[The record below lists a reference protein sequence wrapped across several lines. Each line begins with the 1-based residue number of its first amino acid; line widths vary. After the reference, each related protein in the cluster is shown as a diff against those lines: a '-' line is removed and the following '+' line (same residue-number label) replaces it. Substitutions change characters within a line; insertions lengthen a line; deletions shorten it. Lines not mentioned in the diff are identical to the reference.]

1 MEPLR
6 LLEPSREHFPAN
18 PIRVL
23 IFDSTKMGCQLLGHM
38 LEGSSYNVQVVGA
51 STQANL
57 DNGSQLPEAD
67 VALISVNAGDGPS
80 TRFKLLREIRQAHPN
95 IRCIMLLDR
104 CDREHVVESF
114 SSGVMGICGRDESCE
129 VLCKC
134 IDRVHQGQ
142 VWANSEQLHFVLDT
156 FCAGNRIRFTDAR
169 GDALLTQREE
179 TIVYLVAEGLRNRE
193 IAAQLKLSEHTVRNY
208 LFRIFEKLG
217 ISSRSELI
225 LYTLEQRRKGVVGQ
239 QSPS

>member
-1 MEPLR
+1 META
-6 LLEPSREHFPAN
+6 PADGHVVS
-18 PIRVL
+18 VL
-23 IFDSTKMGCQLLGHM
+23 IGDNTRMGAELLATALRGCRYPI
-38 LEGSSYNVQVVGA
+38 EVVG
-51 STQANL
+51 T
-57 DNGSQLPEAD
+57 
-67 VALISVNAGDGPS
+67 ALTSDEVRTELAKNKPDIVVLSAYLKDGRSAGFG
-80 TRFKLLREIRQAHPN
+80 LAREIRS
-95 IRCIMLLDR
+95 
-104 CDREHVVESF
+104 SF
-114 SSGVMGICGRDESCE
+114 SKTDVVMMLDVVDRATISQAFCSGAVGVLSRDDPFE

-134 IDRVHQGQ
+134 IHVVSKGQ